1 MADEDRGTPE
11 EQSSLPPA
19 ARMGLLNYLTA
30 TSLDEDYAHVSRN
43 RAARAASEGA
53 EGSDGS
59 GDGDASDRVRRP
71 GRAALVVL
79 AAFGVLVATA
89 AVQTSRG
96 AEAAQEGH
104 DQLVAQV
111 MARQEQLENR
121 RERLADLT
129 REVRT
134 LDTRS
139 VELSVAG
146 RGLEARL
153 SALAVRTGAVPVRGP
168 GVRVTVDDGPD
179 GSDNSEVLD
188 TDLQRLVNGLW
199 LAGAEAIAINGER
212 LTALSAIR
220 IAGSSITV
228 NYNNVSPPFVVEAI
242 GDPDTLAA
250 RFIDTPGGQWF
261 LDLEALYGVV
271 LEIETAT
278 NEEPLTLPAATRLTL
293 RTASTAELPETP
305 GGLR

>member
-1 MADEDRGTPE
+1 MRRRFRLPAGVLFALDRGTLAFAKAGPNTNST
-11 EQSSLPPA
+11 QVFI
-19 ARMGLLNYLTA
+19 NY
-30 TSLDEDYAHVSRN
+30 R
-43 RAARAASEGA
+43 
-53 EGSDGS
+53 
-59 GDGDASDRVRRP
+59 
-71 GRAALVVL
+71 
-79 AAFGVLVATA
+79 
-89 AVQTSRG
+89 
-96 AEAAQEGH
+96 
-104 DQLVAQV
+104 
-111 MARQEQLENR
+111 
-121 RERLADLT
+121 
-129 REVRT
+129 
-134 LDTRS
+134 
-139 VELSVAG
+139 
-146 RGLEARL
+146 
-153 SALAVRTGAVPVRGP
+153 
-168 GVRVTVDDGPD
+168 
-179 GSDNSEVLD
+179 DNSEVLD

-228 NYNNVSPPFVVEAI
+228 NSNNVSPPFVVEAI